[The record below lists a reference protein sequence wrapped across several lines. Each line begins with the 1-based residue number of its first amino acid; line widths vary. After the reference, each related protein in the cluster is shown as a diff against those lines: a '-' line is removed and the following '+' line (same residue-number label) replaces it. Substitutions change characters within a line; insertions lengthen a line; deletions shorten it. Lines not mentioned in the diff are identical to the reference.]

1 VDKYYINENTLMIMP
16 YNGIQSKV
24 IESYISYVVNRRPYD
39 IINDSC
45 KSYGSSLQGR
55 CEATD
60 YMIGVKYKCPIVIS
74 EVKEIIMFPTTSA
87 KKNSCMWINY
97 NSIEKYSTKNSKE
110 SIKILKNGFK
120 ITLEISNH
128 IISNQ
133 IFKSSRL
140 ESVLKSKKR

>member
-1 VDKYYINENTLMIMP
+1 
-16 YNGIQSKV
+16 
-24 IESYISYVVNRRPYD
+24 
-39 IINDSC
+39 
-45 KSYGSSLQGR
+45 
-55 CEATD
+55 
-60 YMIGVKYKCPIVIS
+60 
-74 EVKEIIMFPTTSA
+74 
-87 KKNSCMWINY
+87 MWINY

-110 SIKILKNGFK
+110 SIIILKNGFK